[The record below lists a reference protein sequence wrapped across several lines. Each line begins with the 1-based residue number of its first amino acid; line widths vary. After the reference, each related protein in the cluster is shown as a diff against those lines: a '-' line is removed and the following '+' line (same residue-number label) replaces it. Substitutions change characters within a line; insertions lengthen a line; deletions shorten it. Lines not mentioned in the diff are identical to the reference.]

1 MQAVDSNKERSTLYP
16 VVSIN
21 ECFLLIEAIGR
32 ISGKL
37 ISVAKISETIG
48 MSTKTNSFKSK
59 ISTCKQFGLLR
70 SAGGAGTLQ
79 LTELSRRYLY
89 PTNDQEKDD
98 IAKQAFLTS
107 PLYSKLVEK
116 YTNLAV
122 PSVERLSNILLQDFK
137 ITQAAKD
144 TAAEQFILSAE
155 QIGILQNGILILEG
169 NEIDPP
175 SVTPTTQARVE
186 TNERLV
192 EIDRKHE
199 NTKAT
204 PEGAYRFE
212 IPTLSGAVAQ
222 FFIPYEATVKDLD
235 FIKKYIDTMLPDFI
249 TNLKEEKS
257 EQ

>member
-1 MQAVDSNKERSTLYP
+1 
-16 VVSIN
+16 
-21 ECFLLIEAIGR
+21 
-32 ISGKL
+32 
-37 ISVAKISETIG
+37 

-59 ISTCKQFGLLR
+59 ISTCKQFGLLK

-89 PTNDQEKDD
+89 PTSDQEKED

-116 YTNLAV
+116 YSNLAV
-122 PSVERLSNILLQDFK
+122 PSVERLSNILLQDFR

-144 TAAEQFILSAE
+144 TAAEQFILSAD
-155 QIGILQNGILILEG
+155 QIGILQNGILILED
-169 NEIDPP
+169 NETNPP
-175 SVTPTTQARVE
+175 SVAPTIQAKLETIERPVE
-186 TNERLV
+186 TDKRQ
-192 EIDRKHE
+192 DA
-199 NTKAT
+199 TKTA
-204 PEGAYRFE
+204 PEGVYRFE

-222 FFIPYEATVKDLD
+222 FFIPYEATIKDLD

-249 TNLKEEKS
+249 ANLKEEKS